1 LASSP
6 EIIDA
11 FREAATH
18 GASVVARREGDVWEV
33 SAVGRAGDGRR
44 VAWVPSRRG
53 PPARAPPGLFI
64 EGLNEFFG
72 DPIGR
77 EVSRQLGLREDS
89 EQALEAREVLGALEM
104 AVASQQAFAG
114 LNFLS
119 RHAISARGVSPQFR
133 LVCMAMGVLPDRIPP
148 ATLSRADELFE
159 ARFEARRD
167 GDRRGVDL
175 IEARLI
181 MGEVLVEILS
191 GE

>member
-1 LASSP
+1 MASSP

-33 SAVGRAGDGRR
+33 SAVGRTGDGRR
-44 VAWVPSRRG
+44 VAWVRPQGSPG
-53 PPARAPPGLFI
+53 AGTAGLFI

-148 ATLSRADELFE
+148 ATLSKADELFE